1 MKYRLFLMFVILCLN
16 GPLFAAQSTITEAD
30 GSACMGDDKSRKQTE
45 QAALAD
51 GMRKAAEFA
60 ATYIKSETHLKDM
73 TLEKDLISAYARG
86 AVKVI
91 QELEK
96 GWYRDASAGD
106 CYRVRIKAEVVPDE
120 KEMTKAAQYIA
131 PDDPSLPLSIRVWTD
146 RREYGQGERIKIYL
160 KGNKPFYARLL
171 YRDVKGKTLQLLP
184 NPYRQEVYF
193 NGGTV
198 YEIPSAND
206 RFALE
211 VSPPFGEESIIVYAS
226 TQELGVIETKTEGN
240 VYRVTTRSQD
250 MGNKMRG
257 VKITDNQGKAAAAE
271 FYEETQSV
279 KTRR

>member
-1 MKYRLFLMFVILCLN
+1 
-16 GPLFAAQSTITEAD
+16 
-30 GSACMGDDKSRKQTE
+30 MGDDKSRKQTE

>member
-1 MKYRLFLMFVILCLN
+1 MFVILCLN